1 MPFGKNSM
9 HGSFECRLDEEVLV
23 EEVTLLYQHE
33 ANQGSDNRAFT
44 HIAPSTA
51 YQTDPV
57 TVENKEET
65 MEDCEVLVE
74 EVYPHFTLIMDK
86 TIILSPV
93 PD

>member
-1 MPFGKNSM
+1 MLFGR
-9 HGSFECRLDEEVLV
+9 GGAQLDEEAFV

-33 ANQGSDNRAFT
+33 ANQGSDNRALT
-44 HIAPSTA
+44 HITPSTA
-51 YQTDPV
+51 YQMDPV